1 MSAAFDPLVAP
12 SPVEVPLG
20 NAPLVRVIAQ
30 VRFPEILAVEQRDF
44 VASFQEAL
52 RATYPVL
59 RQEQTQGL
67 VMSPAGMASA
77 KPQIAWR
84 FADVAGHW
92 GVSLTSNFLALETTK
107 YTSRSD
113 FFVRLRAVV
122 EALDEHLG
130 PKLIDR
136 LGVRYIDRIT
146 GAAVAEIADLVR
158 PEVRGISGTA
168 AATNVVHSLSE
179 SLFKLPDARV
189 LARWGRLP
197 AGATVD
203 PAALEPV
210 QEESWILDLDMFSA
224 APVPFAVDRVVADA
238 QRYAERIYTI
248 FRWAVT
254 EEFLRRF
261 GGTP

>member
-1 MSAAFDPLVAP
+1 
-12 SPVEVPLG
+12 
-20 NAPLVRVIAQ
+20 VRVIAQ

>member
-1 MSAAFDPLVAP
+1 MSDTVDPLVAP

-30 VRFPEILAVEQRDF
+30 VRFFEILAVERRDF

-67 VMSPAGMASA
+67 VMSPVGMTAA
-77 KPQIAWR
+77 KPQVAWR
-84 FADVAGHW
+84 FTDVSEQW
-92 GVSLTSNFLALETTK
+92 RVSLTSNFLALETTK
-107 YTSRSD
+107 YTSRAD
-113 FFVRLRAVV
+113 FFVRLRAVL
-122 EALDEHLG
+122 EALDEHLE
-130 PKLIDR
+130 PRLLER
-136 LGVRYIDRIT
+136 LGVRYIDRMT
-146 GAAVAEIADLVR
+146 GTAVAEIADLVR

-168 AATNVVHSLSE
+168 AATHMVHSLSE
-179 SLFKLPDARV
+179 SLFKLPDAQV

-203 PAALEPV
+203 PAAVEPI

-224 APVPFAVDRVVADA
+224 APMPFVVDRIIADA